1 MFGGRSSSSWV
12 RHSVRFFK
20 IQHAPTTRPFCNSTA
35 LNNKMKHQPCD
46 SDGSNSFN
54 YLRDLD
60 NLNFTKAAKILFS
73 TPPKKKNFGLDFH
86 MVQLFFA
93 LMPSLAVYLVA
104 QYARYDMRKMEA
116 ELELK
121 KKAEEEQKAKEME
134 AAAAEE
140 KEAEAISPELLK
152 VKERLEALEETL
164 KEIVVKTKKGPSDE
178 KRKIADQYQER
189 VDPNSRSD
197 DSNIPAKN
205 KPTTQEAASRQPQK
219 QLDSEKSVSQEV
231 DKKNQH
237 RNPTV

>member
-12 RHSVRFFK
+12 RHSVRLFK
-20 IQHAPTTRPFCNSTA
+20 FQHATSTRPFCNSTA
-35 LNNKMKHQPCD
+35 SNNKLKHPPSD
-46 SDGSNSFN
+46 SDGSSSIN

-73 TPPKKKNFGLDFH
+73 TPHKKKNFGLDFH
-86 MVQLFFA
+86 LVQLFFA

-140 KEAEAISPELLK
+140 KEAESTSPELLK

-164 KEIVVKTKKGPSDE
+164 KEIVVETKKRPSEE
-178 KRKIADQYQER
+178 KSKNADQYQER
-189 VDPNSRSD
+189 VGPKNRSD
-197 DSNIPAKN
+197 DSHTPDK
-205 KPTTQEAASRQPQK
+205 KKTTTQEAASQEPQK
-219 QLDSEKSVSQEV
+219 QCDSEKKGSQED
-231 DKKNQH
+231 DKK
-237 RNPTV
+237 